1 MNLYASLAEVKAT
14 MNQMSNTDNDAVLLS
29 FIEAASRG
37 IDDWTG
43 RIFYVLNATR
53 DYTPP
58 VGERAWWLPDE
69 LISITSLGADS
80 DADGTFELA
89 LTAADDYRLYPL
101 NETPKMRL
109 DLRLD
114 AVNLASF
121 PSSEGGLRLA
131 GKFGYAETLEDTGV
145 ELGAG
150 VLAAATSFT
159 LSGVLAKVS
168 PGTTYLIDDEQVYH
182 EAGTSSPITV
192 VRGVNGTTAAAHDA
206 DATLYRYRYPAQI
219 RQATIMQSLKQFTR
233 RESNYANVVASTEV
247 GTYAIYR
254 GLDPD
259 VIAALDPFRRLPR
272 IA

>member
-37 IDDWTG
+37 IDDWCG
-43 RIFYVLNATR
+43 RIFHTLQATR

-69 LISITSLGADS
+69 LISITSLGADA
-80 DADGTFELA
+80 DADGTFELT

-101 NETPKMRL
+101 NETPKLRL

-131 GKFGYAETLEDTGV
+131 GKFGYSETLEATGV
-145 ELGAG
+145 TLTAG
-150 VLAAATSFT
+150 ETDADTSFALT
-159 LSGVLAKVS
+159 GALTKVS
-168 PGTTYLIDDEQVYH
+168 PGHTYLIDAEQVYH
-182 EAGTSSPITV
+182 ESGTSSPITV
-192 VRGVNGTTAAAHDA
+192 VRGVNGTTAATHNAS
-206 DATLYRYRYPAQI
+206 TPLYRYRYPAQI
-219 RQATIMQSLKQFTR
+219 RQAAIMQSLKQFTR

-259 VIAALDPFRRLPR
+259 VIAALDPFRRMPR